1 VTSAI
6 PLVDLG
12 DQYRAIR
19 AEVHAAMDAVLESS
33 QFILGDALEAFERA
47 TAAFLNVRHAVG
59 VGTGFD
65 ALRLALDAAG
75 IGAGAEVIVPAN
87 TYVATALAVAAVGAR
102 PILVDCRADTYAID
116 AERIPSAIT
125 PRTRAIMPV
134 HLYGQS
140 ADMDAVL
147 DVARAKHLDVIEDA
161 AQAHGASFRGRACG
175 SMGRAGCFS
184 FYPSKNLGAYG
195 DGGLIA
201 TDDDELAARARA
213 LGNYGQAVKGEH
225 AVKGVNSRLDTLQAA
240 VLAVKLR
247 HLDEWNARRA
257 TCARRYDE
265 RLASHGIGLPITDP
279 RARHVFHLYV
289 IRIPRRDA
297 ARAHLARLGIQTG
310 IHYPA
315 PVHLLPAFAELG
327 HGPGTFPV
335 AEQASREI
343 LSLPMYAE
351 LSEAQI
357 DRVAAGVLEAL
368 AQAG

>member
-1 VTSAI
+1 VTSVI

-12 DQYRAIR
+12 AQYRAIR
-19 AEVHAAMDAVLESS
+19 EEVHAAMDAVLESS
-33 QFILGDALEAFERA
+33 QFILGEALAEFERA
-47 TAAFLNVRHAVG
+47 TADFLGVRHAIG

-65 ALRLALDAAG
+65 ALRLALEAAA
-75 IGAGAEVIVPAN
+75 IGAGAEVILPAN

-102 PILVDCRADTYAID
+102 PVLVDCRADTYAID
-116 AERIPSAIT
+116 PELIPGAIT
-125 PRTRAIMPV
+125 PRTRAIIPV

-147 DVARAKHLDVIEDA
+147 EVARANRLDVIEDA
-161 AQAHGASFRGRACG
+161 AQAHGARFRGRACG

-201 TDDDELAARARA
+201 TDDDDLAARARA

-247 HLDEWNARRA
+247 HLDDWNARRSA
-257 TCARRYDE
+257 CARRYDE
-265 RLASHGIGLPITDP
+265 RLAGHGIGLPITDP
-279 RARHVFHLYV
+279 RTRHVFHLYV
-289 IRIPRRDA
+289 VRVPRRDA
-297 ARAHLARLGIQTG
+297 VRAHLAHLGIQTG
-310 IHYPA
+310 VHYPA
-315 PVHLLPAFAELG
+315 PVHLVPAFAELG
-327 HGPGTFPV
+327 CGRGTFPV
-335 AEQASREI
+335 AERASREI

-351 LSEAQI
+351 LTDAQI
-357 DRVAAGVLEAL
+357 ERVARGVLEGL
-368 AQAG
+368 GQAG